1 MLETK
6 LRENAAGHGA
16 GRARRT
22 EEKKMTMSE
31 LQTILGEQI
40 KAMVDGTADIEKAKA
55 VAFLAKQMI
64 NNADIVLRADKFVNN
79 KGRRIDKMVGDNE
92 S

>member
-1 MLETK
+1 MGMERIT
-6 LRENAAGHGA
+6 RRQHQRAHG
-16 GRARRT
+16 RR
-22 EEKKMTMSE
+22 KRVIAMTMRE

-40 KAMVDGTADIEKAKA
+40 KGMVDGTANIERAKA

-79 KGRRIDKMVGDNE
+79 KGTRIDKMVGDNE
-92 S
+92 QD

>member
-1 MLETK
+1 MYGGIGSRNGSA
-6 LRENAAGHGA
+6 LR
-16 GRARRT
+16 RR
-22 EEKKMTMSE
+22 KRVIAMTMRE

-40 KAMVDGTADIEKAKA
+40 KGMVDGTANIERAKA

-79 KGRRIDKMVGDNE
+79 KGTRIDKMVGDNE
-92 S
+92 QD

>member
-1 MLETK
+1 
-6 LRENAAGHGA
+6 
-16 GRARRT
+16 
-22 EEKKMTMSE
+22 MTMSE

-40 KAMVDGTADIEKAKA
+40 KGMVEGTTDIEKAKA

>member
-1 MLETK
+1 MI
-6 LRENAAGHGA
+6 A
-16 GRARRT
+16 
-22 EEKKMTMSE
+22 MTMRE

-40 KAMVDGTADIEKAKA
+40 KGMVDGTANIERAKA

-79 KGRRIDKMVGDNE
+79 KGTRIDKMVGDNE
-92 S
+92 QD